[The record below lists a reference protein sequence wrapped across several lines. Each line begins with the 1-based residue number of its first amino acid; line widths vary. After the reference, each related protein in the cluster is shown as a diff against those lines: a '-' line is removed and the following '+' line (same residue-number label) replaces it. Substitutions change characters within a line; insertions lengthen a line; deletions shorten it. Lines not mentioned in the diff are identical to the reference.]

1 MSKKLFVKWFFLG
14 FFIISCSKNDEIL
27 LDKIVY
33 QNDFESNID
42 NNISNATFTKYN
54 NSTVLG
60 DFNNSGFRL
69 NLENLEQHNKILI
82 SFDLYIHGSWDG
94 NFNRFVDKD
103 KPDLW
108 KMELGISDTY
118 YNNHVFETTF
128 SNSPCASTYCL
139 RQSYPNNYP
148 HSNNPKTGYHQVN
161 LSPICT
167 DEFGGP
173 TTLYKFEKVLN
184 HKDSTAIF
192 SFYDQLYQPNAFKN
206 GVNYTKCDE
215 SWSIDNL
222 TVRILYQK

>member
-1 MSKKLFVKWFFLG
+1 MSKKLFFKCFFLG

-103 KPDLW
+103 KPDL
-108 KMELGISDTY
+108 
-118 YNNHVFETTF
+118 
-128 SNSPCASTYCL
+128 
-139 RQSYPNNYP
+139 
-148 HSNNPKTGYHQVN
+148 
-161 LSPICT
+161 
-167 DEFGGP
+167 
-173 TTLYKFEKVLN
+173 
-184 HKDSTAIF
+184 
-192 SFYDQLYQPNAFKN
+192 
-206 GVNYTKCDE
+206 
-215 SWSIDNL
+215 
-222 TVRILYQK
+222 